1 MKGSLYCLLSLS
13 GTTTL
18 LNVKLVTCTPP
29 YRCWTKFLKVGKN
42 NNKMGTQIQN
52 KIKNVFEKQ
61 KDFFRTQTTKEITF
75 RKIQLQNFRK
85 VFASYTD
92 AICEALNIDLGK
104 SRKEAEYA
112 EIQIVLNELDDMIQ
126 NMEEWVKPTFVKSK
140 PHTSG
145 ADVISKYI
153 YEPYGVN
160 YIIGP
165 FNYPV
170 QLTFSPLIGALMSGN
185 TAVIKPSEN
194 TPHVAQVIEDI
205 VKEAF
210 DENYVAV
217 FQGSIEENSFLLTL
231 PFDYIFFTGS
241 PKVGKIVMKAA
252 AEQLIPLTLE
262 LGGKSPT
269 IVHHDADLEKA
280 VQRISSGKWINCGQT
295 CVAPDYVYVHES
307 IKDEF
312 IDRFKSYLSA
322 TYEDKSLGK
331 IGKIVSQHQIK
342 NLASYL
348 EAASEKVIY
357 GGKYDLETRHFE
369 ATLMTNIS
377 WEDDVMQQEIFGPI
391 LPILTYTDI
400 DIALNEINCRP
411 KPLALYVFSEDQ
423 KFADDVI
430 ARTTSGDA
438 EINSTLIHVGS
449 HYLPF
454 GGVGNSGMGKYHGKF
469 SLENFSHQR
478 SILQVM

>member
-1 MKGSLYCLLSLS
+1 MEKEIEQRIKKIFDSQKAFFK
-13 GTTTL
+13 T
-18 LNVKLVTCTPP
+18 NQ
-29 YRCWTKFLKVGKN
+29 TKDIAFRKAQLTHLREVFLK
-42 NNKMGTQIQN
+42 
-52 KIKNVFEKQ
+52 
-61 KDFFRTQTTKEITF
+61 
-75 RKIQLQNFRK
+75 
-85 VFASYTD
+85 YTD
-92 AICEALNIDLGK
+92 AICEAVNIDLGK
-104 SRKEAEYA
+104 SEEETKYV
-112 EIQIVLNELDDMIQ
+112 EIGIVVSELDYILENLD
-126 NMEEWVKPTFVKSK
+126 EWTKPTFVESK
-140 PHTSG
+140 PHPSGVETTSK
-145 ADVISKYI
+145 II

-170 QLTFSPLIGALMSGN
+170 QLSFSPLIGALMSGN
-185 TAVIKPSEN
+185 TAIIKPSEN

-210 DENYVAV
+210 DEKYVAV
-217 FQGSIEENSFLLTL
+217 VQGAIEENTLLLSL

-241 PKVGKIVMKAA
+241 PNVGKIVMKAA

-269 IVHHDADLEKA
+269 IVHKDADLDKTI
-280 VQRISSGKWINCGQT
+280 QRISMGKWINCGQT
-295 CVAPDYVYVHES
+295 CVAPDYIYIHED
-307 IKDEF
+307 IKEKF
-312 IDRFKSYLSA
+312 VEKFKAFLQE
-322 TYEDKSLGK
+322 TYGVSSLGK
-331 IGKIVSQHQIK
+331 IGKIVSQQQIK

-348 EAASEKVIY
+348 DAAPEKVTY

-369 ATLMTNIS
+369 ATLMDNVT
-377 WEDDVMQQEIFGPI
+377 WDDKIMQQEIFGPI

-400 DIALNEINCRP
+400 DVVLDEINNRP
-411 KPLALYVFSEDQ
+411 KPLAFYVFTESQD
-423 KFADDVI
+423 FADDVI

-454 GGVGNSGMGKYHGKF
+454 GGVGTSGMGKYHGKF

-478 SILQVM
+478 SILQAK